1 LIRKELLSNGAHLV
15 IGKNTVINKA
25 LDWRVAPLEKD
36 MEDYD
41 FFA

>member
-1 LIRKELLSNGAHLV
+1 LASGANLV
-15 IGKNTVINKA
+15 IGKNTVIKKA
-25 LDWRVAPLEKD
+25 LDWRVAPLDKD